1 MVKWL
6 RESQVSSIILTL
18 FRLYLGY
25 TFLTHGFEKIS
36 GGFDASGFLQ
46 GVVKNPGVES
56 WWASF
61 LGGVAIPNVEL
72 FNVLV
77 PWGEFL
83 VGLGLILGCLTTA
96 AAFFGVVMNVSF
108 LFSGVA
114 NPNAL
119 MVLLGIFILVAGT
132 NAGKIGLDR
141 WVVAYIQQVKNKK
154 ARANVK
160 VSAQH

>member
-1 MVKWL
+1 VVKWL
-6 RESQVSSIILTL
+6 RESNVSAIILSL

-25 TFLTHGFEKIS
+25 TFFTHGLQKVT

-46 GVVKNPGVES
+46 GAIKNPGVEG

-61 LGGVAIPNVEL
+61 LQGVALPNISL

-77 PWGEFL
+77 PWGEVL
-83 VGLGLILGCLTTA
+83 VGLGLIVGCLTTV
-96 AAFFGVVMNVSF
+96 AAFFGIVMNFSF

-119 MVLLGIFILVAGT
+119 FVLLTVFILVAGA
-132 NAGKIGLDR
+132 NAGKYGLDR
-141 WVVAYIQQVKNKK
+141 WVLPSIRQLMNKK
-154 ARANVK
+154 TNDTS
-160 VSAQH
+160 VSYNK